1 MKHLNLLLIF
11 IPVSL
16 ASDYFNVDARLTF
29 AATCLA
35 IVPLAVLISD
45 ATEQISIYT
54 GSKIGG
60 LLNATMGNIPE
71 LFIGLF
77 AVKAGLYKLML
88 ASMAGSII
96 GNLMFVLGMS
106 ILCGGIIYSTQT
118 FDKAVA
124 RSNFSLLFFAAI
136 SLIVPL
142 AFKLTHAGSAR
153 LDHALIVISFTIAL
167 ILLIIYLTGL
177 IFSLF
182 QQRNLFLG
190 HDHNNNN
197 DNNNGK
203 QSKWSLSFAISVLA
217 ITIFFVALES
227 ELLITTVKSVITSLN
242 LPEIF
247 IGIII
252 IPILGNVAEHASA
265 IMMAVRNKVD
275 ISLEIAIGS
284 SVQIAMLVTPILIL
298 YSFTLANPLIYVYDP
313 FVVVAVITAIFLSLY
328 VVQDGKTFW
337 LEGALLVFS
346 YIIFCVM
353 FFYDD

>member
-11 IPVSL
+11 IPISL
-16 ASDYFNVDARLTF
+16 ASDYFNADDPLTF
-29 AATCLA
+29 TAACLA

-54 GSKIGG
+54 DSKIGG

-77 AVKAGLYKLML
+77 AVKAGFYKLML

-124 RSNFSLLFFAAI
+124 RSNFSLLCFAAI

-142 AFKLTHAGSAR
+142 AFKLTHAGSAH
-153 LDHALIVISFTIAL
+153 LSHALIVISFTIAL
-167 ILLIIYLTGL
+167 ILLIIYMTGL
-177 IFSLF
+177 IFSLL

-190 HDHNNNN
+190 HNHNN
-197 DNNNGK
+197 DNGNGK
-203 QSKWSLSFAISVLA
+203 QSKWSLSFAIGVLA

-227 ELLITTVKSVITSLN
+227 ELLITKVKSVITALN

-265 IMMAVRNKVD
+265 ILMAMRNKVD

-284 SVQIAMLVTPILIL
+284 SLQIAMLVTPILIL
-298 YSFTLANPLIYVYDP
+298 YSFTLANPLIYIYDP
-313 FVVVAVITAIFLSLY
+313 FEVVAVITAIFLSLY

-353 FFYDD
+353 FFYDE

>member
-16 ASDYFNVDARLTF
+16 ASDYFNVDAPLTF
-29 AATCLA
+29 TATCLA

-45 ATEQISIYT
+45 ATEQISIYA

-124 RSNFSLLFFAAI
+124 RSNFSLLCFAAI

-142 AFKLTHAGSAR
+142 AFKLTHVGSAQ

-177 IFSLF
+177 IFSLI

-190 HDHNNNN
+190 HDHN
-197 DNNNGK
+197 DNGNGK
-203 QSKWSLSFAISVLA
+203 QSKWSLSFAIGVLA

-227 ELLITTVKSVITSLN
+227 ELLITKVKSVITDLN

-265 IMMAVRNKVD
+265 ILMAMRNKVD

-313 FVVVAVITAIFLSLY
+313 FEVVAVITAIFLSLY

-353 FFYDD
+353 FFYDE

>member
-16 ASDYFNVDARLTF
+16 AFDYFNADAPLIFT
-29 AATCLA
+29 AACLA

-124 RSNFSLLFFAAI
+124 RSNFSLLCFAAI

-142 AFKLTHAGSAR
+142 AFKLTHVGSAR

-167 ILLIIYLTGL
+167 ILLTIYITVL
-177 IFSLF
+177 IFSLL

-190 HDHNNNN
+190 HDHNNN
-197 DNNNGK
+197 DNGK
-203 QSKWSLSFAISVLA
+203 QSKWSLSFAIGVLA

-227 ELLITTVKSVITSLN
+227 ELLITKVKSVITVLN

-252 IPILGNVAEHASA
+252 IPVLGNVAEHASA
-265 IMMAVRNKVD
+265 ILMAMRNKVD

-284 SVQIAMLVTPILIL
+284 SVQIAMLVTPILVL
-298 YSFTLANPLIYVYDP
+298 YSFTLASPLIYVYDP
-313 FVVVAVITAIFLSLY
+313 FEVVAVITAIFLSLY

-337 LEGALLVFS
+337 LEGALLVFT

-353 FFYDD
+353 FFYDE

>member
-16 ASDYFNVDARLTF
+16 ASDYFNVDAPLTF
-29 AATCLA
+29 TATCLA

-124 RSNFSLLFFAAI
+124 RSNFSLLCFAAI

-142 AFKLTHAGSAR
+142 AFKLTHVGSAK

-190 HDHNNNN
+190 RDNNNN
-197 DNNNGK
+197 DNGNGK

-227 ELLITTVKSVITSLN
+227 ELLITKVKSVITALN

-265 IMMAVRNKVD
+265 ILMAMRNKVD

-313 FVVVAVITAIFLSLY
+313 FEVVAVITAIFLSLY

-353 FFYDD
+353 FFYDE

>member
-1 MKHLNLLLIF
+1 
-11 IPVSL
+11 
-16 ASDYFNVDARLTF
+16 
-29 AATCLA
+29 
-35 IVPLAVLISD
+35 
-45 ATEQISIYT
+45 
-54 GSKIGG
+54 
-60 LLNATMGNIPE
+60 
-71 LFIGLF
+71 
-77 AVKAGLYKLML
+77 
-88 ASMAGSII
+88 
-96 GNLMFVLGMS
+96 VLGMS

-142 AFKLTHAGSAR
+142 AFKLTHVGSTQ

-177 IFSLF
+177 IFSLV

-190 HDHNNNN
+190 HDHNN
-197 DNNNGK
+197 DNGNGK
-203 QSKWSLSFAISVLA
+203 QSKWSLNFAISVLA

-227 ELLITTVKSVITSLN
+227 ELLITKVKSVITDLN

-265 IMMAVRNKVD
+265 ILMATRNKVD

>member
-1 MKHLNLLLIF
+1 MKHPNLLLIF
-11 IPVSL
+11 IPISL
-16 ASDYFNVDARLTF
+16 ASDYFSINASLTF
-29 AATCLA
+29 IATCLA

-71 LFIGLF
+71 SFIGLF
-77 AVKAGLYKLML
+77 AIKAGLYKLML

-96 GNLMFVLGMS
+96 GNLLFVLGMS

-118 FDKAVA
+118 FDKAIA

-142 AFKLTHAGSAR
+142 AFKLTHVGSAQ

-190 HDHNNNN
+190 HDH
-197 DNNNGK
+197 DDDHGNGK
-203 QSKWSLSFAISVLA
+203 QSKWSLSLPSVYW
-217 ITIFFVALES
+217 
-227 ELLITTVKSVITSLN
+227 
-242 LPEIF
+242 
-247 IGIII
+247 
-252 IPILGNVAEHASA
+252 
-265 IMMAVRNKVD
+265 
-275 ISLEIAIGS
+275 
-284 SVQIAMLVTPILIL
+284 Q
-298 YSFTLANPLIYVYDP
+298 
-313 FVVVAVITAIFLSLY
+313 
-328 VVQDGKTFW
+328 
-337 LEGALLVFS
+337 
-346 YIIFCVM
+346 
-353 FFYDD
+353 